1 MVSLAERNL
10 PMLRSL
16 LLLLPALLVTGC
28 HVPMPKF
35 QPFAGS
41 GSPRVPPPAT
51 GSYGKPD
58 SYYNGGAPAGAQSSL
73 TTEPAGQQQVAE
85 GASNIMAQH
94 NSAGTRQPG
103 EKPVGTGTLAHSTTA
118 SHNQVGGASLPVAG
132 ASISRSSL
140 TSPEDQPASYHSP
153 VSFAASDRDSS
164 TTTGGLVLNGMR
176 INDATR
182 TSEPQRFVPTG
193 DVINITQLPRATAPS
208 RPSGIRG
215 FSQTGA
221 APSAGVIETPP
232 QSATAATTSGSS
244 TVELSADGWRSK
256 YIPRGVGVASN

>member
-1 MVSLAERNL
+1 MF
-10 PMLRSL
+10 RSL
-16 LLLLPALLVTGC
+16 LLLLPALLATGC

-51 GSYGKPD
+51 GSYGKSD

-73 TTEPAGQQQVAE
+73 TTEPAGQQHVAA
-85 GASNIMAQH
+85 GASNIMAQ
-94 NSAGTRQPG
+94 NSSAGTWQPG
-103 EKPVGTGTLAHSTTA
+103 EKPVGTGTLADSTTT
-118 SHNQVGGASLPVAG
+118 SHNQAGGASLPVAG
-132 ASISRSSL
+132 ASLPVAGASIWRSSL
-140 TSPEDQPASYHSP
+140 TSPEDQPASYHAP
-153 VSFAASDRDSS
+153 VSFTASDRDSS

-182 TSEPQRFVPTG
+182 TSEPQRFIPTG
-193 DVINITQLPRATAPS
+193 EVINITQLPRATAPS
-208 RPSGIRG
+208 RPTGIRG
-215 FSQTGA
+215 FSQAGA

-244 TVELSADGWRSK
+244 TLELSADGWRSK
-256 YIPRGVGVASN
+256 YIPRGAGVMTN